1 MLSLAIDF
9 HFELNR
15 LLISISIKLI
25 KRYTEFD
32 NTQECIFNFF
42 YFSHKE
48 YKQLCLMMK
57 NLSICSW
64 RSRYFRYLINGNLFN
79 KICKNIPSIFNILNM
94 SCTARYLGSF
104 LKAWAHICI
113 SSNILLLTLS
123 FVVV

>member
-1 MLSLAIDF
+1 MQINHNVKLNHIRDYLFWSKTKLLSLTIDF

-42 YFSHKE
+42 YFTHKE

-57 NLSICSW
+57 NLSICS
-64 RSRYFRYLINGNLFN
+64 
-79 KICKNIPSIFNILNM
+79 
-94 SCTARYLGSF
+94 
-104 LKAWAHICI
+104 
-113 SSNILLLTLS
+113 
-123 FVVV
+123 